1 MESSA
6 TVERSVI
13 SINDYELIDEA
24 MTDLSNKYNS
34 SLINRQ
40 IGRLLAKL
48 DVVVE
53 DYCLTKILPNKKKQ
67 NANGTCGIRN

>member
-1 MESSA
+1 MGGIIMESTP

-34 SLINRQ
+34 SIINRQ
-40 IGRLLAKL
+40 IGRLHAKL

-53 DYCLTKILPNKKKQ
+53 D
-67 NANGTCGIRN
+67 

>member
-1 MESSA
+1 MGGIIMESTP

-13 SINDYELIDEA
+13 SINDYELIDVA

-53 DYCLTKILPNKKKQ
+53 D
-67 NANGTCGIRN
+67 

>member
-1 MESSA
+1 MGGIIMESTP

-53 DYCLTKILPNKKKQ
+53 D
-67 NANGTCGIRN
+67 

>member
-1 MESSA
+1 MGGIIMESPP

-53 DYCLTKILPNKKKQ
+53 D
-67 NANGTCGIRN
+67 

>member
-1 MESSA
+1 MESTA
-6 TVERSVI
+6 TLERSVI

-34 SLINRQ
+34 PLINRQ

-53 DYCLTKILPNKKKQ
+53 D
-67 NANGTCGIRN
+67 

>member
-1 MESSA
+1 MGGIILESSA

-53 DYCLTKILPNKKKQ
+53 D
-67 NANGTCGIRN
+67 

>member
-1 MESSA
+1 MESTP

-53 DYCLTKILPNKKKQ
+53 V
-67 NANGTCGIRN
+67 